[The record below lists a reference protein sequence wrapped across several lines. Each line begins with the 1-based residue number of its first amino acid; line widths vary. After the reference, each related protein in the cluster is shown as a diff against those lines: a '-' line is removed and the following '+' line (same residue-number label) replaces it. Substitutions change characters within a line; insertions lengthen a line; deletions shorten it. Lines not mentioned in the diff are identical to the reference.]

1 MTQTLV
7 IVESPAKAKTIKRYL
22 GRDFSVTASMGHVR
36 DLPKSQ
42 FGVDVDHD
50 FAVKY
55 INIRGKGPLIKE
67 LKKAAKKAD
76 RVLLASDPDREGEAI
91 AWHLQ
96 YILGLEPDS
105 KCRVSFNEITKDAV
119 KNAIKEPRAIDMDR
133 VDAQQARRVLD
144 RIVGYKLSP
153 LLWRKVKKGL
163 SAGRVQSVALRL
175 ICEREKE
182 ILDFVPEEYW
192 SLEVT
197 LKNHERKS
205 FQAKLTKKNQKKIEL
220 IGSKEEMDA
229 ILNELTNVEYEVA
242 AVKTSGKQRKAPLPF
257 TTSVMQQEA
266 NKKLNFTARKTMRV
280 AQSLYEG
287 VTLGRS
293 GSIGLITYMRTDST
307 RVSDQA
313 KEQAKNYINEKF
325 GEMYY
330 SESNASSK
338 KKSNQ
343 NVQDAHEAIR
353 PTYIERD
360 PESIKQYLT
369 NDEYRLYKLIWTRFI
384 ASQMAA
390 AKFDVTNAEINADK
404 YTFSASYT
412 VNTFPGYQ
420 IVYNDVAD
428 SKKEKELPALTVG
441 EKLAHVKNDPQ
452 QHFTQPPARYTEAS
466 LVKTLEEKGIG
477 RPSTYASI
485 IETITARNYVYRE
498 KKSFYTTEVGELVND
513 LLVQNFGDIINV
525 NFTARLESD
534 LDLIEEG
541 EREWK
546 EVIRKFYGIFSE
558 KLAIAEE
565 NIGDDVKIEDE
576 ITDIICEKCGRPFAI
591 KMGRY
596 GKFLACTGFPECK
609 NARPL
614 FEEIG
619 ITCPKCGEGQVVKRR
634 SKKGRVFYGCERYP
648 ECDFVTWEKPTGE
661 VCPQCHEGYLV
672 EHVTKKGISK
682 VCSNKNCNYK
692 IEIDGEMNDSE

>member
-1 MTQTLV
+1 MTHTLV

-22 GRDFSVTASMGHVR
+22 GKNYSVTASMGHVR

-42 FGVDVDHD
+42 FGIDVEHD

-67 LKKAAKKAD
+67 LKKEAKKAD

-96 YILGLEPDS
+96 YILDLDPES

-144 RIVGYKLSP
+144 RIVGYQLSP

-175 ICEREKE
+175 ICERERE
-182 ILDFVPEEYW
+182 IEDFVPEEYW

-197 LKNHERKS
+197 LKNQERRTLV
-205 FQAKLTKKNQKKIEL
+205 AKLTKKDKKKLPVIA
-220 IGSKEEMDA
+220 SKEEMDG
-229 ILNELTNVEYEVA
+229 ILSELKDATYQVSS
-242 AVKTSGKQRKAPLPF
+242 VKVSPKKRNAPRPF

-266 NKKLNFTARKTMRV
+266 NKKLNFTARKTMRI

-287 VTLGRS
+287 VQLGRS

-313 KEQAKNYINEKF
+313 KAQAAAYISDHY
-325 GEMYY
+325 GERFL
-330 SESNASSK
+330 SGGKAPARK
-338 KKSNQ
+338 AGNQ

-360 PESIKQYLT
+360 PESVKGYLS
-369 NDEYRLYKLIWTRFI
+369 NDEYKLYKLIWSRFI
-384 ASQMAA
+384 ASQMSAA
-390 AKFDVTNAEINADK
+390 AFEVTTAEIDAKN
-404 YTFSASYT
+404 YTFTASST
-412 VNTFPGYQ
+412 LNVFPGYQ
-420 IVYNDVAD
+420 IVYDDAQD
-428 SKKEKELPALTVG
+428 ASRKEKELPRLVADEILS
-441 EKLAHVKNDPQ
+441 HVKDDSQ

-498 KKSFYTTEVGELVND
+498 KKSFYTTEIGELVNE

-525 NFTARLESD
+525 NFTAQLEHD
-534 LDLIEEG
+534 LDLIEDG

-546 EVIRKFYGIFSE
+546 DVIRQFYGIFHE
-558 KLAIAEE
+558 ELEVAEE
-565 NIGDDVKIEDE
+565 KIGDVKIEDE

-596 GKFLACTGFPECK
+596 GKFLACTGFPECR
-609 NARPL
+609 NTRPL
-614 FEEIG
+614 NEEIG
-619 ITCPKCGEGQVVKRR
+619 VACPKCGKGQVVKKR
-634 SKKGRVFYGCERYP
+634 SKKGRVFYGCDQYP

-661 VCPQCHEGYLV
+661 VCPLCGEGYLV
-672 EHVTKKGISK
+672 EHITKRGASK
-682 VCSNKNCNYK
+682 VCSNKNCKYK
-692 IEIDGEMNDSE
+692 EEIDGDNNE

>member
-7 IVESPAKAKTIKRYL
+7 IVESPAKAKTIERYL
-22 GRDFSVTASMGHVR
+22 GKNYSVTASMGHVR

-42 FGVDVDHD
+42 FGIDVDND

-67 LKKAAKKAD
+67 LKKEAKKAD

-96 YILGLEPDS
+96 YILDLAQDS

-119 KNAIKEPRAIDMDR
+119 KNAIKEPRTIDMDR

-144 RIVGYKLSP
+144 RIVGYQLSP

-175 ICEREKE
+175 ICERERE
-182 ILDFVPEEYW
+182 IEDFVPEEYW

-197 LKNHERKS
+197 LKNKERKT
-205 FQAKLTKKNQKKIEL
+205 FTAKLTKKDKKKLPVIA
-220 IGSKEEMDA
+220 SKDEMDA
-229 ILNELTNVEYEVA
+229 VLQDLEGATYQVSS
-242 AVKTSGKQRKAPLPF
+242 VKVSPKKRNAPRPF

-266 NKKLNFTARKTMRV
+266 NKKLNFTARKTMRI

-287 VTLGRS
+287 VQLGRS

-313 KEQAKNYINEKF
+313 KHQAATYISENYGEKF
-325 GEMYY
+325 LSGGK
-330 SESNASSK
+330 APAK
-338 KKSNQ
+338 KAGSQ

-360 PESIKQYLT
+360 PESVRQYLS
-369 NDEYRLYKLIWTRFI
+369 NDEYKLYKLIWSRFI

-390 AKFDVTNAEINADK
+390 ALFEVTNAEIEAKN
-404 YTFSASYT
+404 YTFTASST
-412 VNTFPGYQ
+412 LNVFPGYQ
-420 IVYNDVAD
+420 IVYDDAQEA
-428 SKKEKELPALTVG
+428 SKKEKELPKLVADEILT
-441 EKLAHVKNDPQ
+441 HVKNDPQ

-498 KKSFYTTEVGELVND
+498 KKSFYTTEIGELVNE

-525 NFTARLESD
+525 NFTAQLEHD
-534 LDLIEEG
+534 LDLIEDG

-546 EVIRKFYGIFSE
+546 DVIRQFYGIFHE
-558 KLAIAEE
+558 QLEVAEE
-565 NIGDDVKIEDE
+565 KIGDVKIEDE

-596 GKFLACTGFPECK
+596 GKFLACTGFPECR
-609 NARPL
+609 NTRPL
-614 FEEIG
+614 NEEIG
-619 ITCPKCGEGQVVKRR
+619 VLCPKCGKGQVVKKR
-634 SKKGRVFYGCERYP
+634 SKKGRVFYGCDQYP

-661 VCPQCHEGYLV
+661 ICPACGEGYLV
-672 EHVTKKGISK
+672 EHITKRGASK
-682 VCSNKNCNYK
+682 VCSNKNCKYK
-692 IEIDGEMNDSE
+692 EEIDGDN